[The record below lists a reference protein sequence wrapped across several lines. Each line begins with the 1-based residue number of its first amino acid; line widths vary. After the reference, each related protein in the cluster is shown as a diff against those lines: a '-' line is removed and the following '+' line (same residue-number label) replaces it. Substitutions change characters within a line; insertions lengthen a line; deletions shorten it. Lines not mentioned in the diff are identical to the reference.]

1 MSSSSAA
8 DQEKIERDGYRWF
21 FALGLVA
28 IALSLALWTVDDVL
42 SKSDS
47 EQRLGQTI
55 HELRTAQ
62 HTLPA
67 RVTDTRQTLPFM
79 HNQHDAVSAESSE
92 AHGH

>member
-1 MSSSSAA
+1 MSSSSTA
-8 DQEKIERDGYRWF
+8 DQAKIERDGYRWF

-42 SKSDS
+42 SNSDS
-47 EQRLGQTI
+47 EQRLGQTLK
-55 HELRTAQ
+55 ELRTAQ

-67 RVTDTRQTLPFM
+67 RVTDSRQTLPFM
-79 HNQHDAVSAESSE
+79 HQQHESESATSTE